1 MWHVMH
7 DNQSFS
13 DRQTTISRQATFA
26 HVLHPEVANKSN
38 AGGDLALKLEIVNES
53 IITGQ

>member
-13 DRQTTISRQATFA
+13 DRQTTTSRQATFA
-26 HVLHPEVANKSN
+26 HTVHPEVANKSN
-38 AGGDLALKLEIVNES
+38 AGGDLALKLGVVNVS
-53 IITGQ
+53 TITAQ